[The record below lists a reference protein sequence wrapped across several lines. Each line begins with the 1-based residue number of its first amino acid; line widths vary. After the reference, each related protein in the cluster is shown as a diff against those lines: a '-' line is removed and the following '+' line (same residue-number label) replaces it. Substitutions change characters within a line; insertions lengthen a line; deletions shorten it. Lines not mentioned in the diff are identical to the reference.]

1 MTIGFIY
8 TGTTF
13 ATPDKSFTRDV
24 APAVLTAKFGDG
36 YEQRIPDGINT
47 VRETISLTF
56 TARPKAEIDD
66 IKAFLD
72 TTQSVTKFSL
82 IVPDS
87 NVTSNPSGPAG
98 IGEKELKV
106 VCTGYNI
113 SYDYGDFY
121 SLNMECKRVY
131 ET

>member
-13 ATPDKSFTRDV
+13 ATPDKSFSRDV
-24 APAVLTAKFGDG
+24 APAVLTSRFGDG

-56 TARPKAEIDD
+56 SARPKAEIDD
-66 IKAFLD
+66 IKVFLD

-87 NVTSNPSGPAG
+87 NVTSAVSPAG
-98 IGEKELKV
+98 VGERQLKV
-106 VCTGYNI
+106 ICTGYSI

-121 SLNMECKRVY
+121 SLSMECNRVY
-131 ET
+131 EA

>member
-8 TGTTF
+8 DGTNYI
-13 ATPDKSFTRDV
+13 TPDKSFAREV

-56 TARPKAEIDD
+56 SSRPKAEIDD

-87 NVTSNPSGPAG
+87 NVTSNPDGDAG
-98 IGEKELKV
+98 VGERELKV
-106 VCTGYNI
+106 VCTGYSI

-121 SLNMECKRVY
+121 SLSMECKRVY
-131 ET
+131 EA